1 MNILITG
8 STGFIGKHLCEELKK
23 MHSVFFL
30 VRPHSSHNRLG
41 ANNDFFIFGNNNILE
56 LRKYI
61 QDNNIEG
68 IIHLASL
75 YIQRHNIEDIPNL
88 IQSNLYLGTAILEA
102 AVNTSVKWFINTGT
116 IWQNYNSPDGEDKYC
131 PVNLYAATKQAF
143 IDLAKFYTETTNIKF
158 CTLKLCDTYGPNDT
172 RKKIL
177 SLFEDYAN
185 SGEVLRM
192 SPGYQKIDLLHIDD
206 VVAGFVHLINLLN
219 ESVELKP
226 EYVLSSCN
234 QMTLRELAEAY
245 ESKYNVKLN
254 IKWGALPY
262 REREVMNPYV
272 GNILP
277 GWFPK
282 YDLRLNPNC
291 RI

>member
-1 MNILITG
+1 MNILVTG

-30 VRPHSSHNRLG
+30 VRPHSSQDKFG
-41 ANNDFFIFGNNNILE
+41 ANNEFFVFGDNNILE

-75 YIQRHNIEDIPNL
+75 YIQRHNAEDIPNL
-88 IQSNLYLGTAILEA
+88 VQSNLYLGTAVLEA

-143 IDLAKFYTETTNIKF
+143 MDIAKFYSETSNIRI
-158 CTLKLCDTYGPNDT
+158 CTLKLCDTYGPDDT
-172 RKKIL
+172 RRKIY
-177 SLFEDYAN
+177 SLLEEYAK

-192 SPGYQKIDLLHIDD
+192 SPGEQKLDILHVSD
-206 VVAGFVHLINLLN
+206 VVSGFIKLMNLLN
-219 ESVELKP
+219 SKVDLLS
-226 EYVLSSCN
+226 EYVLTSGKQLSL
-234 QMTLRELAEAY
+234 QELVSKY
-245 ESKYNVKLN
+245 ESTHVVKLN
-254 IKWGALPY
+254 IEWGALPY
-262 REREVMNPYV
+262 REREVMVPYK
-272 GNILP
+272 GNLLP
-277 GWFPK
+277 S
-282 YDLRLNPNC
+282 
-291 RI
+291 

>member
-1 MNILITG
+1 MNILVTG

-30 VRPHSSHNRLG
+30 VRPHSSQDKFG
-41 ANNDFFIFGNNNILE
+41 ANNEFFVFGNNNILE

-75 YIQRHNIEDIPNL
+75 YIQRHNAEDIPNL
-88 IQSNLYLGTAILEA
+88 VQSNLYLGTAVLEA

-143 IDLAKFYTETTNIKF
+143 MDIAKFYSETSNIRI
-158 CTLKLCDTYGPNDT
+158 CTLKLCDTYGPDDT
-172 RKKIL
+172 RRKIY
-177 SLFEDYAN
+177 SLLEEYAK

-192 SPGYQKIDLLHIDD
+192 SPGEQKLDILHVSD
-206 VVAGFVHLINLLN
+206 VVSGFIKLMNLLN
-219 ESVELKP
+219 SKVDLLS
-226 EYVLSSCN
+226 EYVLTSGKQLSL
-234 QMTLRELAEAY
+234 QELVSKY
-245 ESKYNVKLN
+245 ESTHVVKLN
-254 IKWGALPY
+254 IEWGALPY
-262 REREVMNPYV
+262 REREVMVPYK
-272 GNILP
+272 GNLLP
-277 GWFPK
+277 S
-282 YDLRLNPNC
+282 
-291 RI
+291 

>member
-1 MNILITG
+1 MNILLTG

-30 VRPHSSHNRLG
+30 VRPHSFHDKLG
-41 ANNDFFIFGNNNILE
+41 ANNEFFVFGDNNILE
-56 LRKYI
+56 LHKYI

-75 YIQRHNIEDIPNL
+75 YIQRHNAEDIPNL
-88 IQSNLYLGTAILEA
+88 IQSNLYLGTAVLEA

-143 IDLAKFYTETTNIKF
+143 MDVAKFYSETTNIRI

-172 RKKIL
+172 RRKIY
-177 SLFEDYAN
+177 SLLEEYAK

-192 SPGYQKIDLLHIDD
+192 SPGEQKLDILHVDD
-206 VVAGFVHLINLLN
+206 VVSGFIKLMNLLN
-219 ESVELKP
+219 SKVDLLS
-226 EYVLSSCN
+226 EYVLTSGRQVS
-234 QMTLRELAEAY
+234 LRELVLEY
-245 ESKYNVKLN
+245 ESENAVKLN
-254 IKWGALPY
+254 IEWSALPY
-262 REREVMNPYV
+262 REREVMRPYK
-272 GNILP
+272 GNVLP
-277 GWFPK
+277 
-282 YDLRLNPNC
+282 C
-291 RI
+291 